1 MGGHVLASG
10 IFDAPSAVIDA
21 LCEGS
26 LAFTPVSLTSGESF
40 GTAAIGMHRIKMIW
54 DIKRGCGVDVS
65 EGHIAF

>member
-26 LAFTPVSLTSGESF
+26 LAFTPVSLTSTSYYSNSIGVQNQLPFRPSF
-40 GTAAIGMHRIKMIW
+40 QTMRFFHLFLELG
-54 DIKRGCGVDVS
+54 
-65 EGHIAF
+65 